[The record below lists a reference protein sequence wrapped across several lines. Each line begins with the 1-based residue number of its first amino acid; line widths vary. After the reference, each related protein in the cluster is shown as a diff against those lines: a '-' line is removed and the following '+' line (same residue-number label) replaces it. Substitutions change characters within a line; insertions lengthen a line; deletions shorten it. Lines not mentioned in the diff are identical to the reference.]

1 MVTMTRKYAAVGLFF
16 LALFF
21 CFFGLVLCDEMSTEG
36 AKGCGDSS
44 EGCLV
49 GVGPDEGRRTI
60 GENNGSLVEEGRKR
74 GGGGNSGSKGG
85 QQQKGIMERILP
97 MMIMPFMI
105 STGMIPMM
113 LISLK
118 MMMLKSALIGKIAI
132 ILMLINMF
140 RNRSNRGGVFTHN
153 IMGGGGAKSEDKTDW
168 IMQEHYGYQGE
179 AEYGAY
185 ISKRRRRRRKRNVV
199 D

>member
-1 MVTMTRKYAAVGLFF
+1 
-16 LALFF
+16 
-21 CFFGLVLCDEMSTEG
+21 
-36 AKGCGDSS
+36 
-44 EGCLV
+44 
-49 GVGPDEGRRTI
+49 
-60 GENNGSLVEEGRKR
+60 
-74 GGGGNSGSKGG
+74 
-85 QQQKGIMERILP
+85 MERILP

-113 LISLK
+113 LMSLK
-118 MMMLKSALIGKIAI
+118 FMMLKSALIGKIAI

-140 RNRSNRGGVFTHN
+140 RNRSNRGGVLTHN
-153 IMGGGGAKSEDKTDW
+153 IMGGVGGTKSEDKTDW

-185 ISKRRRRRRKRNVV
+185 VSKRRRRRKRNIT